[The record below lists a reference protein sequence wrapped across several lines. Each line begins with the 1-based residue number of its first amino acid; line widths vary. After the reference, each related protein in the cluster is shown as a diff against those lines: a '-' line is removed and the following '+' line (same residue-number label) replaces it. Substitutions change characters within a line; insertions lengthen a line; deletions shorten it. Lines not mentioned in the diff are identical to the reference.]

1 MANKFRFANKPKVE
15 LFLNLKDTNVDRD
28 EETAENKLMRSGARV
43 AGAMI
48 CFFELGRGENGAA
61 AISISVSRVV
71 ADSRSAEF
79 PIRTRWGTTT

>member
-1 MANKFRFANKPKVE
+1 MHNKPKVE

-71 ADSRSAEF
+71 ANFKNKMGHSNLG
-79 PIRTRWGTTT
+79 WGIGR